1 MRKKEIEAIAEIM
14 KKEPWDD
21 DDDDESLFKAHD
33 MLMPDP
39 VKKHQVVARPPP
51 VPAPFVTPAP
61 PVAPTPLKSPVQK
74 YTTDFIRTHGPIN
87 KAIEVVLN
95 KLPGL
100 PIEFLSQDMSLNVQ
114 EWDAPQGLLYKLNPI
129 GVPPHRLRVKVGC
142 IVSLLRDLNTIS
154 QLPRSQHLRVLRCE
168 NDRLEC
174 LVLDGQLEE
183 RKTFLIRVPFRAKYR
198 DSDQHP
204 FQRTQFPIRVID
216 CSLCSLP
223 RETPQTGLKL
233 PTIPGR
239 VPPTHLPRKPAPPV
253 AKAKPQANNNS
264 SFELSGL
271 PTLKSCS
278 FLPSKSPPISIPT
291 PPMTPFVTDR
301 WDDFLESGTQ
311 IARDLDTEMDPHA
324 THRSQRTIAAHVV
337 IGEDL
342 PPMSI
347 QDLNFSINDPD
358 HKTEP
363 QHKLK
368 ALHPSSPQP
377 AQTMAKKLTPPLQAN
392 AVAPR
397 PAQSSSEVVP
407 SLPPMDLDLP
417 RPQQHLVKTAT
428 TQPPAQSPI
437 APKQHKS
444 VVTPV
449 RAPPRFNTRRFDRT
463 LKIAGR
469 CLKPGPFATGLE
481 AELAKL
487 GNSQLPKSMNGLGPT
502 HERKKRQRRA
512 R

>member
-21 DDDDESLFKAHD
+21 DDDDESLFQAHD

-39 VKKHQVVARPPP
+39 VEEHQVVARQPP

-61 PVAPTPLKSPVQK
+61 PVAPTPLKPPVQK

-114 EWDAPQGLLYKLNPI
+114 EWDPPQGLLYKLNPI

-174 LVLDGQLEE
+174 LVLDRQLEE

-239 VPPTHLPRKPAPPV
+239 VPPTHLPV
-253 AKAKPQANNNS
+253 AEAKPQANNNS

-278 FLPSKSPPISIPT
+278 SLPSKPPPISIPT
-291 PPMTPFVTDR
+291 PPMTPFFTDR

-337 IGEDL
+337 MGEDL

-347 QDLNFSINDPD
+347 QDLNFSMDPL
-358 HKTEP
+358 HNQTEP
-363 QHKLK
+363 Q
-368 ALHPSSPQP
+368 
-377 AQTMAKKLTPPLQAN
+377 QTMTKKLTPRLTAN

-428 TQPPAQSPI
+428 TQPPAKSPI

-449 RAPPRFNTRRFDRT
+449 RAPPRFNTRRLDQT

-469 CLKPGPFATGLE
+469 CLNPGPFVTGLE
-481 AELAKL
+481 AELSKL
-487 GNSQLPKSMNGLGPT
+487 RNSQLPKSMTGLGPT

>member
-1 MRKKEIEAIAEIM
+1 MEAIAESM

-21 DDDDESLFKAHD
+21 DDDDESLLKAHY
-33 MLMPDP
+33 MLMSDQ
-39 VKKHQVVARPPP
+39 VEEHQVVARQPP

-61 PVAPTPLKSPVQK
+61 PVAPSPPKPPVQK

-100 PIEFLSQDMSLNVQ
+100 PIEFLSQDMSLNVRR
-114 EWDAPQGLLYKLNPI
+114 WDPPQGLLYKLNPI

-142 IVSLLRDLNTIS
+142 IVSLLRDLNTSS
-154 QLPRSQHLRVLRCE
+154 QLPRSQHLRVLRCK

-216 CSLCSLP
+216 CSLSSLP
-223 RETPQTGLKL
+223 RETSQTGFKL
-233 PTIPGR
+233 PTILGR
-239 VPPTHLPRKPAPPV
+239 VPPTHLPTKPAPPV
-253 AKAKPQANNNS
+253 AKAKPQANKNS
-264 SFELSGL
+264 GFKLSGL
-271 PTLKSCS
+271 ATSKSCS
-278 FLPSKSPPISIPT
+278 SLPFKPTPSSIPT
-291 PPMTPFVTDR
+291 PPITQSFIDR
-301 WDDFLESGTQ
+301 LDEFLESGTQ
-311 IARDLDTEMDPHA
+311 IARDLGTG
-324 THRSQRTIAAHVV
+324 I
-337 IGEDL
+337 DL
-342 PPMSI
+342 PTTHQPQCTIDVHDVIAKGLSLMLEE
-347 QDLNFSINDPD
+347 DPNFSMNDPD

-363 QHKLK
+363 QRKLK
-368 ALHPSSPQP
+368 ALQPPTPQP
-377 AQTMAKKLTPPLQAN
+377 AQTPLPAN
-392 AVAPR
+392 AVALR

-428 TQPPAQSPI
+428 TQLPAKSPI

-449 RAPPRFNTRRFDRT
+449 RAPPRFNTRHLDPT

-469 CLKPGPFATGLE
+469 CLHPGPFVTGLE

-487 GNSQLPKSMNGLGPT
+487 RNSQLPKSMNGLGPT